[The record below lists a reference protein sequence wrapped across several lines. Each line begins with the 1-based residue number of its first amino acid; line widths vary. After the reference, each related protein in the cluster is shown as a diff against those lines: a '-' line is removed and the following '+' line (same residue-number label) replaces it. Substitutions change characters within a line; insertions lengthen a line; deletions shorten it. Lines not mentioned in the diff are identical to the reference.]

1 MNLIEIAHPAGAL
14 GADDH
19 AALAKEITDGLV
31 GDGVTAEEE
40 VPEATLRRARR
51 MTHVGFRELADWH
64 TGDGPWDPATAPPL
78 WVTMSVPEAWR
89 DEMARHVIG
98 WLRRAVRRLDHEH
111 GWERPGGDLWIN
123 LVGVADGSIG
133 LNGKPATSDDV
144 LAYLTEEF
152 RAAYDAGEIELPEG
166 VVIDPMCGMQVKL
179 GPRAITLEHDGETVG
194 FCAEACRAGYARKEG
209 LPVPA

>member
-14 GADDH
+14 DAADR
-19 AALAKEITDGLV
+19 AALAKEVTDGLT
-31 GDGVTAEEE
+31 GDAMTAEKE

-51 MTHVGFRELADWH
+51 MTHVGFRELAGWH
-64 TGDGPWDPATAPPL
+64 TGDGPWDASTPPPL
-78 WVTMSVPEAWR
+78 WITMSVPEAWR

-123 LVGVADGSIG
+123 LVGVADHSIG
-133 LNGKPATSDDV
+133 LNGRPATSDDV
-144 LAYLTEEF
+144 LSYLTEEF
-152 RAAYDAGEIELPEG
+152 RAEYDAGAVELPEG
-166 VVIDPMCGMQVKL
+166 VVIDPMCGMRVKL

-194 FCAEACRAGYARKEG
+194 FCAVSCRAAYARREG
-209 LPVPA
+209 LSVPT